1 MKNTK
6 IISIA
11 NQKGGV
17 GKTTTTIN
25 VGAALAL
32 MSKKVLLIDLDTQES
47 LSNFLGI
54 YNAENN
60 IGKALYK
67 TVNHET
73 IDLADYIVTNE
84 VNGVDIIPAELN
96 TMQRIA
102 IDLVSVR
109 SKETV
114 FRRLINQNSELLNR
128 YDYILLDCP
137 PSLNVIL
144 DNALTASR
152 YVLIPCQ
159 AHPLSYPPLPN
170 LLLQI
175 NEIQAELTIDRVV
188 MKDKHE
194 ERYVKVEKID
204 ADTKKII
211 EGALMQLI
219 DTDGKDTNEYMSAVL
234 GTKTVEY
241 TTYSGKISDFV
252 DNQNLVVEGQALM
265 TASELSTMPFGSAI
279 TKRQRLFPIKTK
291 LEPFYKLKIKATTQ
305 DEIAKD
311 MELIDLPLSD
321 TIIDMELLWKP
332 LFTPKIDGRNGQV
345 MMETD
350 ENGFAHPMTNWND
363 VRKSFESRKVKPDK
377 TIRTDYSDS
386 SVSENVAL
394 NSTLQVII
402 KKLDDLSGGQ
412 FTNEYKNNNLSEVEK
427 IIKMAIG
434 RGKLDMT
441 EREEIRKY
449 IENSHNV

>member
-1 MKNTK
+1 
-6 IISIA
+6 
-11 NQKGGV
+11 
-17 GKTTTTIN
+17 
-25 VGAALAL
+25 
-32 MSKKVLLIDLDTQES
+32 
-47 LSNFLGI
+47 
-54 YNAENN
+54 
-60 IGKALYK
+60 
-67 TVNHET
+67 
-73 IDLADYIVTNE
+73 
-84 VNGVDIIPAELN
+84 
-96 TMQRIA
+96 
-102 IDLVSVR
+102 
-109 SKETV
+109 
-114 FRRLINQNSELLNR
+114 
-128 YDYILLDCP
+128 
-137 PSLNVIL
+137 
-144 DNALTASR
+144 
-152 YVLIPCQ
+152 
-159 AHPLSYPPLPN
+159 
-170 LLLQI
+170 
-175 NEIQAELTIDRVV
+175 
-188 MKDKHE
+188 
-194 ERYVKVEKID
+194 
-204 ADTKKII
+204 
-211 EGALMQLI
+211 
-219 DTDGKDTNEYMSAVL
+219 
-234 GTKTVEY
+234 
-241 TTYSGKISDFV
+241 
-252 DNQNLVVEGQALM
+252 M

-377 TIRTDYSDS
+377 TIRTDYSYN

-427 IIKMAIG
+427 IVKMAIG
-434 RGKLDMT
+434 RGQLDMT

-449 IENSHNV
+449 IDNSHNV